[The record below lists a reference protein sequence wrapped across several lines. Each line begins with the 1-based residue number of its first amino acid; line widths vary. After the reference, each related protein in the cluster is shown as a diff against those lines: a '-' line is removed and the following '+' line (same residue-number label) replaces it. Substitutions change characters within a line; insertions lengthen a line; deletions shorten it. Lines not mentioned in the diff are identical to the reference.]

1 MLADLPR
8 PTIFAHRG
16 ASAYAPENTL
26 AAFELAVRQKAHA
39 IELDA
44 KLCAD
49 GHVVVIHDP
58 SLKRTT
64 GADGLV
70 RQTPLAALRE
80 LEAGAHFD
88 ISFQGEKIPT
98 LAEVFENVGHKIFIN
113 VELTNYTSP
122 RDNLPEKVCEL
133 VQKYGLSDCVLFS
146 SFNPNA
152 LIRAH
157 RVLPQVPLGLLTL
170 AGTSGALARSLLGR
184 LIPHQALH
192 PELSDATAAL
202 IRRTQRSGRRVH
214 VYTVNQR
221 QDMRRLFSQGVDGI
235 FTDDPLLALQELGQI
250 HPESVLTE

>member
-1 MLADLPR
+1 
-8 PTIFAHRG
+8 
-16 ASAYAPENTL
+16 
-26 AAFELAVRQKAHA
+26 
-39 IELDA
+39 
-44 KLCAD
+44 
-49 GHVVVIHDP
+49 
-58 SLKRTT
+58 
-64 GADGLV
+64 V